1 MIRRQSASHRDVNRG
16 LKQAVKD
23 KKTLI
28 HDKSEEP
35 KEMNRSARKD
45 GCQLL
50 ISKKTRVFK

>member
-23 KKTLI
+23 KKSLI

-45 GCQLL
+45 G
-50 ISKKTRVFK
+50 